1 MGRKFAAEFLG
12 TAMLVFFGAGVAAL
26 VLGFRIFGASLAAG
40 VIAIALAFG
49 LIYAGLVYVI
59 GPISGGHVNPAVTLG
74 AYLANRISV
83 LEMVAY
89 WVAQLI
95 GSIMGTLVLWWVLS
109 TSPFYSKSRIGLG
122 ANGYG
127 ANSLLHIGGGGAFL
141 IEIVLTGVFVLVVLS
156 LTREGATVAVSGMGI
171 GIALALA
178 NLIGVP
184 FDGASVN
191 PARSFGPA
199 IVSGG
204 SVLSQ
209 LWLFLIAPL
218 VGAILATGVHLM
230 LYPVAGGLPGA
241 VNHALGRHVMVTP
254 GDRFEPDGR
263 PGAAAAGGAPGD
275 SGARGPS
282 GQMPAGTPGQG
293 GAGAV
298 RGPGP
303 DPAGPGSPSGTAPVA
318 PAAGERWVVARRR
331 LSAPGYG
338 IGTPPLR
345 SGDFQPFCSMSWP
358 SVFHCEAIC
367 WSACCAVMLPS
378 GVCAPVTS
386 AAACDQDPLAACWAV
401 SCGSPTAATTR
412 FLRAPT
418 TFWSAW

>member
-12 TAMLVFFGAGVAAL
+12 TAMLVFFGAGVATL

-59 GPISGGHVNPAVTLG
+59 GPISGGHVNPAVSLG
-74 AYLANRISV
+74 AYLANRISA

-230 LYPVAGGLPGA
+230 LYPVPGGLPGA
-241 VNHALGRHVMVTP
+241 VNHALGRHVMVAP
-254 GDRFEPDGR
+254 GDRFEPDGQ
-263 PGAAAAGGAPGD
+263 PSASGGGGGAVR
-275 SGARGPS
+275 GA
-282 GQMPAGTPGQG
+282 T
-293 GAGAV
+293 

-345 SGDFQPFCSMSWP
+345 SGDFQPFCSTSWP
-358 SVFHCEAIC
+358 SAFHCAAIC

-412 FLRAPT
+412 FLREPT

>member
-1 MGRKFAAEFLG
+1 MARKFAAEFLG
-12 TAMLVFFGAGVAAL
+12 TAMLVFFGAGVATL

-40 VIAIALAFG
+40 VIAVALAFG

-83 LEMVAY
+83 LELVAY
-89 WVAQLI
+89 WAAQLI

-209 LWLFLIAPL
+209 LWVFLIAPL
-218 VGAILATGVHLM
+218 IGAILATGVHLM
-230 LYPVAGGLPGA
+230 LYPVPGGLPGA
-241 VNHALGRHVMVTP
+241 VNHALGRHVMVTS
-254 GDRFEPDGR
+254 GDRIEPGGQ
-263 PGAAAAGGAPGD
+263 PGMAGG
-275 SGARGPS
+275 
-282 GQMPAGTPGQG
+282 
-293 GAGAV
+293 GAV
-298 RGPGP
+298 RGATRGSGP

-318 PAAGERWVVARRR
+318 PGDRWVVARRR
-331 LSAPGYG
+331 LSAPGSSAPGYG
-338 IGTPPLR
+338 MGTPPLS
-345 SGDFQPFCSMSWP
+345 SGDFQPFCSTSLP
-358 SVFHCEAIC
+358 SAFHSAAIC
-367 WSACCAVMLPS
+367 CSACCAVMLPS
-378 GVCAPVTS
+378 GVCAPVTM
-386 AAACDQDPLAACWAV
+386 AASSDQDALSACCSV
-401 SCGSPTAATTR
+401 RCGSPTAASVR
-412 FLRAPT
+412 FFSEPM